1 MFIGKQRTEK
11 KTRDFQTVIK
21 VRALFW
27 FDHFGIFDWT
37 YQFSAG
43 KIQFF
48 RCVSVAYFILMVFRY
63 SFDFGFYIFSV
74 HQFAQLLFS
83 ISIWREKFLRFIHL
97 FVDIQLG
104 FLYGILSSLSLDN
117 VQLFENVKYGKEATA
132 NFVMW
137 RIRNFNIIIFFF
149 WFSVR
154 FVFHFHFIWLKRRKE
169 KDKDKDKKK
178 HVLNS
183 VHKKEC
189 VWDVFFG
196 SFVVVEFDYQR
207 IDIVFGHQSVS
218 GNVVKIKYNIQM
230 CDWYWK
236 TVFLE
241 ISHRWS

>member
-27 FDHFGIFDWT
+27 FDHFGIFDWI

-137 RIRNFNIIIFFF
+137 RIRNFNIIIFF

-169 KDKDKDKKK
+169 KDKDKDKK
-178 HVLNS
+178 NM
-183 VHKKEC
+183 
-189 VWDVFFG
+189 F
-196 SFVVVEFDYQR
+196 
-207 IDIVFGHQSVS
+207 
-218 GNVVKIKYNIQM
+218 
-230 CDWYWK
+230 
-236 TVFLE
+236 
-241 ISHRWS
+241 

>member
-1 MFIGKQRTEK
+1 MCCAFVSLIRCLDFDIKNTKYLINFLHLFI
-11 KTRDFQTVIK
+11 
-21 VRALFW
+21 ALKLKCSSGNNEQKRKHEIFKLLSKSGRC
-27 FDHFGIFDWT
+27 FDSIISE
-37 YQFSAG
+37 FSAG

-137 RIRNFNIIIFFF
+137 RIRNFNIIIFFLVF
-149 WFSVR
+149 CSFRISFSFYLVETA
-154 FVFHFHFIWLKRRKE
+154 KRER
-169 KDKDKDKKK
+169 
-178 HVLNS
+178 
-183 VHKKEC
+183 
-189 VWDVFFG
+189 
-196 SFVVVEFDYQR
+196 
-207 IDIVFGHQSVS
+207 
-218 GNVVKIKYNIQM
+218 
-230 CDWYWK
+230 
-236 TVFLE
+236 
-241 ISHRWS
+241 

>member
-27 FDHFGIFDWT
+27 FDHFGIFDWI

-149 WFSVR
+149 GFLFVSYFIFILFGWNGEKRKIKIKIKKTCFKFGSQERVCMRCFFSVR
-154 FVFHFHFIWLKRRKE
+154 SLLLNLIIN
-169 KDKDKDKKK
+169 
-178 HVLNS
+178 VLTSFS
-183 VHKKEC
+183 V
-189 VWDVFFG
+189 
-196 SFVVVEFDYQR
+196 
-207 IDIVFGHQSVS
+207 
-218 GNVVKIKYNIQM
+218 
-230 CDWYWK
+230 
-236 TVFLE
+236 
-241 ISHRWS
+241 ISRSLVT